1 LSFPIDLLNRVID
14 IQSTKPNVQV
24 RLTRVG
30 VKNLK
35 LNLRIVG
42 ERSSLPLFPTIDLF
56 VDLPSDK
63 RGVHLSRNPE
73 LLYEVL
79 EGHSIFKSN
88 SIEDFCGVVARRLL
102 EKHDYSNKA
111 EVRLRSNYVVTRK
124 PVLGNP
130 TPEPCKI
137 FAAAAA
143 TKRDGDMIIQR
154 MVGASVVGFTACP
167 CTQNLLR
174 AVTEEKLR
182 KMGYMNEDVERIME
196 NVPLA
201 THTQRTTGTVLMHVP
216 NGFAVNIEDL
226 IDIVESS
233 MSGKTYSLLKRPS
246 EASVVIEA
254 YERPRFTEDVVREML
269 KAIAKKYENF
279 SDETRVLVQAYSQES
294 VHKHDVIAER
304 VATLGE
310 IRAELNGGA

>member
-1 LSFPIDLLNRVID
+1 
-14 IQSTKPNVQV
+14 V

-35 LNLRIVG
+35 LNLRIVR
-42 ERSSLPLFPTIDLF
+42 ERDSLPLFPTIDLI

-79 EGHSIFKSN
+79 EGRGVFKSS
-88 SIEDFCGVVARRLL
+88 SIEDFCSVIARRLL

-111 EVRLRSNYVVTRK
+111 EVRLRSSYIVTRK

-137 FAAAAA
+137 FAAATAS
-143 TKRDGDMIIQR
+143 KRNRDIVVQR
-154 MVGASVVGFTACP
+154 MVGVSVIGFTACP

-174 AVTEEKLR
+174 ALTEEKLR
-182 KMGYMNEDVERIME
+182 KMGYMNEDVKKIME

-201 THTQRTTGTVLMHVP
+201 THTQRTIGTILMQVP
-216 NGFAVNIEDL
+216 NGFTVNIEDL
-226 IDIVESS
+226 IDIIEGS

-269 KAIAKKYENF
+269 NAIAKKYENF
-279 SDETRVLVQAYSQES
+279 PDETRVLVQAYSQES

-304 VATLGE
+304 VATLEE

>member
-1 LSFPIDLLNRVID
+1 M
-14 IQSTKPNVQV
+14 
-24 RLTRVG
+24 
-30 VKNLK
+30 
-35 LNLRIVG
+35 G
-42 ERSSLPLFPTIDLF
+42 ERGSLSLFPTIDLF

-73 LLYEVL
+73 LLYETL

-88 SIEDFCGVVARRLL
+88 SIENFCSAVARRLL

-111 EVRLRSNYVVTRK
+111 EVRLRSSYIVIRK

-130 TPEPCKI
+130 TSEPCRI
-137 FAAAAA
+137 FAAATA
-143 TKRDGDMIIQR
+143 TKRDGDIIVQR
-154 MVGASVVGFTACP
+154 MVGVSVVGFTACP

-174 AVTEEKLR
+174 ALTEEKLR
-182 KMGYMNEDVERIME
+182 KMGYMNEDIKRIME
-196 NVPLA
+196 NVPIA

-216 NGFAVNIEDL
+216 NGFAVDIEDL

-246 EASVVIEA
+246 EASVVMEA
-254 YERPRFTEDVVREML
+254 YEKPRFTEDVVREML
-269 KAIAKKYENF
+269 KAIAKRYKNF
-279 SDETRVLVQAYSQES
+279 PDETRVLAQACSQES
-294 VHKHDVIAER
+294 VHKHDIIAER

-310 IRAELNGGA
+310 IRAELNGGT

>member
-1 LSFPIDLLNRVID
+1 MSFPIDLLNRVID
-14 IQSTKPNVQV
+14 IQSTKPNVQL

-35 LNLRIVG
+35 LNLRIVRG
-42 ERSSLPLFPTIDLF
+42 RRSLSLFPTIDLF

-79 EGHSIFKSN
+79 QGHGFFRSS
-88 SIEDFCGVVARRLL
+88 SIEDFCGLVAQRLL
-102 EKHDYSNKA
+102 EKHEYSNRA
-111 EVRLRSNYVVTRK
+111 EVRLRSSYIVTRM
-124 PVLGNP
+124 PILGNP

-137 FAAAAA
+137 FATATA
-143 TKRDGDMIIQR
+143 TKTDGNVIVQR
-154 MVGASVVGFTACP
+154 MVGVSVIGFTACP

-174 AVTEEKLR
+174 ALTEKNLQ
-182 KMGYMNEDVERIME
+182 KMGYMDEDVKRIME

-201 THTQRTTGTVLMHVP
+201 THTQRTTGTVLMQVP
-216 NGFAVNIEDL
+216 NGFSVNIEDL
-226 IDIVESS
+226 ADIVECS

-254 YERPRFTEDVVREML
+254 CERPRFTEDVVREML

-279 SDETRVLVQAYSQES
+279 PGETRVLVQAYSQES
-294 VHKHDVIAER
+294 VHKHDIVAER

-310 IRAELNGGA
+310 IKAELNGGV